1 MAGGASLIPSAE
13 SLAGALKSNVS
24 AAFEQAVRGTA
35 PVKIRDIKT
44 ILTAPNRIRLV
55 VVKVETTEPGL
66 VGWGCATF
74 TQRSLV
80 VQTALN
86 DYLRPFLIGRNVDE
100 IEDIW
105 QSSYMSSYWRNGP
118 VLFNAMSGVDI
129 ALWDIKGKRAGM
141 PLYQLLGGKV
151 RHGADCYYHASGASF
166 EEVEANAR
174 AGMERGFRHVRV
186 QVSTPGYASYGAR
199 STAPAAA
206 AGSDEVVGPTNP
218 RAIWEPAP
226 YCRMLPKFFE
236 YLRSKLGDEVELL
249 HDVHERVTL
258 NQGINLC
265 KSLEPYRLFFLED
278 PFPPEDNDHFRLL
291 RQQTSTPIAM
301 GELFNTQHEYVPLIK
316 DRLIDFIRIH
326 ISQIGGLSPAR
337 KVAAL
342 SEFFGVRT
350 AWHGPGDASPLAHAA
365 QLALELASYNFGVHE
380 GGVVPEGDAGSVCRL
395 SRGEGRLHA
404 RAGKT
409 GPGNRGGREA
419 GGEVPDSRW
428 SAELRLLVG
437 NDAPEGWDGD
447 QAMTA
452 SSYQLPA
459 ASSRLRTACSL
470 SPQLAAGSGSWQ
482 LSLGLE
488 VEHHPRAD
496 RGDQEAEIQHRID
509 CRLRRM
515 DVHRVQHVHERRS
528 AEDERHDVGRRATGP
543 EREDDADGAERAE
556 CTGDRRFGRAF
567 AVEPAQPLSLTHEH
581 DERNEHADQE
591 VGDAHAEQRSHR
603 AAQFDLPAV
612 QHRAIDAPRRHCS
625 RHERQPRHVCS

>member
-1 MAGGASLIPSAE
+1 MNRRDLLGTLSMAGGASMLGSSQP
-13 SLAGALKSNVS
+13 LADALAPGSF
-24 AAFEQAVRGTA
+24 AGFAQAVAGTA

-74 TQRSLV
+74 TQRALV
-80 VQTALN
+80 VQTAVEQ
-86 DYLRPFLIGRNVDE
+86 YLKPFLIGRNVDE

-105 QSSYMSSYWRNGP
+105 QSCYMSSYWRNGP

-129 ALWDIKGKRAGM
+129 ALWDIKAKRAGM

-166 EEVEANAR
+166 TEVEENAR
-174 AGMERGFRHVRV
+174 RGMGLGFRHVRV
-186 QVSTPGYASYGAR
+186 QVATPGYASYGAR

-206 AGSDEVVGPTNP
+206 APSNEAIGPTNP

-226 YCRMLPKFFE
+226 YVRMLPKFFE
-236 YLRSKLGDEVELL
+236 HLRTKLGEEVELL

-291 RQQTSTPIAM
+291 RQQTSIPIAM
-301 GELFNTQHEYVPLIK
+301 GELFNTQHEYLPLIK

-342 SEFFGVRT
+342 CEYFGVRT

-380 GGVVPEGDAGSVCRL
+380 GGTFPAETQAVFVGSPEIKNGYMLANEKPGLGIEVDEQAAARFPIPAG
-395 SRGEGRLHA
+395 
-404 RAGKT
+404 
-409 GPGNRGGREA
+409 PPNF
-419 GGEVPDSRW
+419 D
-428 SAELRLLVG
+428 
-437 NDAPEGWDGD
+437 
-447 QAMTA
+447 
-452 SSYQLPA
+452 Y
-459 ASSRLRTACSL
+459 
-470 SPQLAAGSGSWQ
+470 SW
-482 LSLGLE
+482 GTT
-488 VEHHPRAD
+488 
-496 RGDQEAEIQHRID
+496 
-509 CRLRRM
+509 
-515 DVHRVQHVHERRS
+515 RRS
-528 AEDERHDVGRRATGP
+528 
-543 EREDDADGAERAE
+543 DGTVIR
-556 CTGDRRFGRAF
+556 
-567 AVEPAQPLSLTHEH
+567 P
-581 DERNEHADQE
+581 
-591 VGDAHAEQRSHR
+591 
-603 AAQFDLPAV
+603 
-612 QHRAIDAPRRHCS
+612 
-625 RHERQPRHVCS
+625 